1 MERSRSVSYTHL
13 DVYKRQV
20 LKTIKVVHLIIG
32 LGKGG
37 AETMLYNVIKFKQNT
52 NVHHTVVSLGVGD
65 DYYFK
70 KLINLGE
77 TVRVLNIRR
86 RPFRTFVELCN
97 LLKATD
103 IILSLIHI

>member
-1 MERSRSVSYTHL
+1 M
-13 DVYKRQV
+13 
-20 LKTIKVVHLIIG
+20 KTIKVVHLIIG

-103 IILSLIHI
+103 IIDCWMYHANFIGLICGKIKGVKKII